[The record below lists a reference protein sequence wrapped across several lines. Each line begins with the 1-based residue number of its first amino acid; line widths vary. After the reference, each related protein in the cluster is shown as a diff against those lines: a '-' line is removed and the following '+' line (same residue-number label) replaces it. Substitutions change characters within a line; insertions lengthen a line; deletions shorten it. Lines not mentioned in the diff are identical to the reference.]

1 MHRAGAEDARTPR
14 SAAARRDAADGARR
28 AFIVFA
34 LQRAIGPWTVAIF
47 RSVLRRDVREPRR
60 WRPCVRPMRPPCE
73 IGQQRV
79 PSLQTRA
86 TTRLASGGR
95 WRETTIWMQAL
106 TNSWFKLSWVF
117 HADHKTVK
125 GRALLIAP
133 KRCRS
138 CPTSGSARS
147 ELPTTRPP
155 TCSQKRVGVEERGG
169 GFKREEEGL
178 EGPRSDK
185 SQSRYV
191 LKHVALLALSFW
203 LDNRTAL
210 QIVVQH
216 YQKKFVRSDDSSNNF
231 HLPRRV

>member
-1 MHRAGAEDARTPR
+1 VHRAGAEDARTPR

-125 GRALLIAP
+125 GRALWIAP

-138 CPTSGSARS
+138 CPTSGSARERAS
-147 ELPTTRPP
+147 HHPSANMLAK
-155 TCSQKRVGVEERGG
+155 KRVGVERRGAWRVQEG
-169 GFKREEEGL
+169 GRGTKRAEE
-178 EGPRSDK
+178 
-185 SQSRYV
+185 
-191 LKHVALLALSFW
+191 
-203 LDNRTAL
+203 
-210 QIVVQH
+210 
-216 YQKKFVRSDDSSNNF
+216 
-231 HLPRRV
+231 